1 VPKLRNAFTEVI
13 YQGPKT
19 IYCFLFKC
27 FSKSVETVG
36 YLIATMGKASPLI
49 KYDHKRLNLK
59 FVEGILAHSVV
70 FYLQGLKVFFC

>member
-19 IYCFLFKC
+19 IYFFLFKC

-36 YLIATMGKASPLI
+36 YLIATMGTASPLI
-49 KYDHKRLNLK
+49 KYDRKKLNLK
-59 FVEGILAHSVV
+59 FVQGILAHSVV
-70 FYLQGLKVFFC
+70 CFICRD